1 MQTREKLAA
10 AKAIELAQRQ
20 RAEAEAQ
27 RSDSNS
33 KHNNL
38 VMLGKAVAQFA
49 SSAEQQVKTA
59 YIGMRRGYLY
69 LLPNKAL

>member
-1 MQTREKLAA
+1 MQTQEKLAA

-49 SSAEQQVKTA
+49 TSAEQQVKTT
-59 YIGMRRGYLY
+59 YTGMGGGGHWDGDG
-69 LLPNKAL
+69 AVG